1 MKFPRL
7 ILALGAFFVLGAGV
21 SACGGSSVPDNSVAD
36 MAGNPITLQAFNH
49 WMYVAAKGSSQSPS
63 QPVIV
68 PNDPPDFNNCIAAA
82 RKAIP
87 GVAKQ
92 TTAQLRSECSQLFTS
107 LSQQVMQFLIQSY
120 WYQAQAADKHI
131 NVTNAQVEQ
140 EFNQEK
146 QQQFQTNAEFQSFL
160 SQTGETLQDILYRVR
175 VNLILQRLVK
185 TQSSN
190 VTPATI
196 QAYYNSHKSSYG
208 SAETRNI
215 RIVLAKTQAD
225 AQAALKA
232 LQSGQSWTTVVKK
245 YSIDPTTKNNGGQLT
260 SVTKGQQD
268 AALGSAAFAAPVNKI
283 LGPVKGQLANG
294 YYVFEVTK
302 ITPATQQ
309 TLAQAT
315 PQIKQLLT
323 TQSQS
328 GAQSTV
334 DNQVKK
340 KWLGKTNCRAAY
352 SMSDCNGYKAPK
364 SSSTTSTP
372 STSST
377 G

>member
-1 MKFPRL
+1 MKFPR
-7 ILALGAFFVLGAGV
+7 IISALGAFFVLGAGI
-21 SACGGSSVPDNSVAD
+21 SACGGSSVPGNSVAD

-49 WMYVAAKGSSQSPS
+49 WMYVAAKGSTQSPS

-87 GVAKQ
+87 SVASQ
-92 TTAQLRSECSQLFTS
+92 TTAQLRSECSQLFSS
-107 LSQQVMQFLIQSY
+107 LSSQVMQFLIQSY
-120 WYQAQAADKHI
+120 WYQAEAADRHI

-146 QQQFQTNAEFQSFL
+146 AQQFQSQAEFQSFL
-160 SQTGETLQDILYRVR
+160 NQTGETLQDILYRVR

-185 TQSSN
+185 LQTAK
-190 VTPATI
+190 VTPATTA
-196 QAYYNSHKSSYG
+196 AYYNSHKSSYG
-208 SAETRNI
+208 SPETRNI
-215 RIVLAKTQAD
+215 RIVLAKTPAD
-225 AQAALKA
+225 AQAAMKA
-232 LQSGQSWTTVVKK
+232 LASGQSWAAVAKQ
-245 YSIDPTTKNNGGQLT
+245 YSIDTTTKNNGGQL
-260 SVTKGQQD
+260 VGVGKGQQD
-268 AALGSAAFAAPVNKI
+268 AALSTAAFAAPANKV

-302 ITPATQQ
+302 INPATQQ

-315 PQIKQLLT
+315 PQIQQLLT
-323 TQSQS
+323 TQGQS
-328 GAQSTV
+328 NAQSSV

-340 KWLGKTNCRAAY
+340 KWQTKTSCRSQY

-364 SSSTTSTP
+364 SSSTTTAP